1 MTIASCRMAACA
13 CRASTTSPP
22 GCLKASPSADRRR
35 WTQRRLIQS
44 RIATGAREDI
54 KLPQSVP
61 VIWVYMTGWASA
73 DGTVHFRD
81 DVYNVDT
88 VGG

>member
-1 MTIASCRMAACA
+1 
-13 CRASTTSPP
+13 
-22 GCLKASPSADRRR
+22 
-35 WTQRRLIQS
+35 
-44 RIATGAREDI
+44 
-54 KLPQSVP
+54 VP
-61 VIWVYMTGWASA
+61 VVWVYMTGWASA